1 MCWIKKRPKIK
12 RFYKSYVFTKIQD
25 VHIGFI
31 YEELELDKERYLNK
45 GLIWQRKEYGFK
57 SPKLSKMDTL
67 CKKGL
72 IRHYE

>member
-1 MCWIKKRPKIK
+1 MELKNKIK
-12 RFYKSYVFTKIQD
+12 NRLFRRSYVFTKVSDI
-25 VHIGFI
+25 HIGFI
-31 YEELELDKERYLNK
+31 YEELELDKKRYLNK